1 MRELTAS
8 PPSPGFRSMFE
19 SYRLERNLR
28 VKRVK
33 FAANISTKACQNLSS
48 KTAAINR
55 SQITGVNPSSLHYLI
70 SRNMSGKLI
79 SADLTTSSSKAK

>member
-1 MRELTAS
+1 MSELIAS

-33 FAANISTKACQNLSS
+33 FAANIATKACQNLSS
-48 KTAAINR
+48 KTAVTNR
-55 SQITGVNPSSLHYLI
+55 SQNTGRKSFPLCISLFLGI
-70 SRNMSGKLI
+70 CPEN
-79 SADLTTSSSKAK
+79 